1 MQEIVPFDRIFLAPP
16 SGVVKDSDYLSYK
29 DYESVTSISIDNVVV
44 NERNKELYQK
54 WKEEKK

>member
-29 DYESVTSISIDNVVV
+29 DYESVTGISIDNVVV